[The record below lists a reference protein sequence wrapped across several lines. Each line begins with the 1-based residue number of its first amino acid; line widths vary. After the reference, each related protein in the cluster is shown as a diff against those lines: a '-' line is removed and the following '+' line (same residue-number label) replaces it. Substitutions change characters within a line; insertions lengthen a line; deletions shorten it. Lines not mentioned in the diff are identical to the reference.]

1 MKSGSSIIVLR
12 VFTYF
17 QHYDKVIEKKANYSA
32 LTPLPNVGKSLTNR
46 LPNSRFQLM
55 GTRRKS
61 FSDS

>member
-46 LPNSRFQLM
+46 LPN
-55 GTRRKS
+55 
-61 FSDS
+61 

>member
-1 MKSGSSIIVLR
+1 MGLPGIYTFIYKHMKSGSSIIVLR

-46 LPNSRFQLM
+46 LPN
-55 GTRRKS
+55 
-61 FSDS
+61 